1 MTPENVIITPNDST
15 ATEQLLSSTYGIK
28 DGRISG
34 KIDGIEAVRQA
45 VSKILLTERFQYL
58 IYNSDYGVELNSLIG
73 QPQGYVQADIKR
85 RITEALMQD
94 DRIRNVTDF
103 NIQFDGDI
111 ANVAFTV
118 VSIYGGF
125 NEEVSVN
132 V

>member
-1 MTPENVIITPNDST
+1 MTPEDVVITPEDNIV
-15 ATEQLLSSTYGIK
+15 TEQQPSLTY
-28 DGRISG
+28 RINNNRIAG
-34 KIDGIEAVRQA
+34 KVDGIDAVRQA

-118 VSIYGGF
+118 VSVYGSF
-125 NEEVSVN
+125 NEEVIAN